1 MSKLKNIA
9 DNFKHLTD
17 KDSKH
22 SYLDVYNNLFS
33 DYIDSHKILEIGVA
47 SGGSIGIWLNY
58 FEKAE
63 VYGVDLCDI
72 PPALISINSPRYH
85 HYNRNAYDKELVKL
99 LPNFNIIIDDG
110 PHTTESYHS
119 FLDLY
124 QDKVEIEGLLIIED
138 VDYYNI
144 DIQSILDK
152 FDDNFQVSVIDLR
165 HIKNTGDDIL
175 IVGKRIS

>member
-33 DYIDSHKILEIGVA
+33 DYLDSHKILEIGVA

-63 VYGVDLCDI
+63 IHSYSPSVL
-72 PPALISINSPRYH
+72 PA
-85 HYNRNAYDKELVKL
+85 A
-99 LPNFNIIIDDG
+99 
-110 PHTTESYHS
+110 SYHPEAS
-119 FLDLY
+119 SAAPTASCRRAAPAWPAPCHPDGSNTWPSARRACAG
-124 QDKVEIEGLLIIED
+124 GLAGSGGSAPA
-138 VDYYNI
+138 VCQPGPAASHPGSSGRPTCYS
-144 DIQSILDK
+144 IQ
-152 FDDNFQVSVIDLR
+152 
-165 HIKNTGDDIL
+165 
-175 IVGKRIS
+175 